1 MSLEA
6 IIEAN
11 TAAIKQLVGT
21 LQLLNTPI
29 ILPRDVEVAEPAD
42 EPAEPK
48 AAKKAKKEVAQ
59 APQGEPEKAPSAP
72 SPKPGASDASVTAAV
87 VTRADVGVALTMVS
101 AKKGREVAMQ
111 ILKNAGV
118 GSLGAAQEA
127 DYPAILC
134 ACELALA

>member
-1 MSLEA
+1 MIQLMANPITLVSKGT
-6 IIEAN
+6 IEMPA
-11 TAAIKQLVGT
+11 
-21 LQLLNTPI
+21 
-29 ILPRDVEVAEPAD
+29 AD